1 MDEQKRKRRQEE
13 LRRIDTWLQK
23 LHRDHP
29 VLAWLLTLG
38 LALGIFVAAMLL
50 RAFLEWLGR

>member
-1 MDEQKRKRRQEE
+1 MDEQKRK
-13 LRRIDTWLQK
+13 RRIDTWLQK

-50 RAFLEWLGR
+50 RAFLERLGR